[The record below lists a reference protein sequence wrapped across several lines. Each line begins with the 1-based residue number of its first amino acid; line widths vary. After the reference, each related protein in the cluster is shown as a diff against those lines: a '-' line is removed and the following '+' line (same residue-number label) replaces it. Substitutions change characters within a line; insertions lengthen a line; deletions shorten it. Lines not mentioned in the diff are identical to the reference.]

1 MLLATAAF
9 TGMLLAAAGC
19 NTYGSGNQPPAQ
31 FRPVASETS
40 RLLSNAHYYKIMGRP
55 DAALKEMEEAH
66 RADPNNL
73 KIADALAQ
81 NYQELGQFQRAQEI
95 YQEVLALQGSN
106 RALQNNLCFS
116 FYLQG
121 NLTKAE
127 SCFKEALEHDPDN
140 LAARNNLGLLWCR
153 QGKLADAQRLWG
165 EAEGVAGGQARM
177 NQALAFLGMKAPT
190 NYAKLPEAQPQPQ
203 AAAQPKPAAPLTL
216 TPPAKPELAKAP
228 APVKA
233 PTPAVAPKVEQKVAA
248 TLATP
253 RQAAAPQQPAAS
265 KILASTAK
273 ALTAKSS
280 ITGKV
285 LSPAPYSQP
294 SRPELKEADRPT
306 PPSPPLTALE
316 RTTTGIEVRNGTWTK
331 NLAHQSRSLLSQ
343 EGFSVTE
350 IGNHIDFGAES
361 TVIYCRPGAERVA
374 QALNWEIFP
383 KAKIAASSKLKD
395 GVAIKILLGRD
406 LLEQPLTMARL
417 AAAASGVSPAA
428 TQMTKPAPQPRAEA
442 AKEPPAPV
450 TLAAPAKS
458 APVQP
463 KIQVNLT
470 MTATPKVE
478 PKAPGATATSR
489 VVLTA
494 GDLIN
499 APIEIRN
506 GTRAR
511 NLAHQTRSLLS
522 LEGFTVGI
530 IGNHIDFG
538 AEYTEIF
545 YLPEAEKVARALN
558 SGVFP
563 GARLTPSAKLNQGMA
578 IKVVLGHDLLERPRL
593 LSKLAAE
600 KP

>member
-1 MLLATAAF
+1 
-9 TGMLLAAAGC
+9 
-19 NTYGSGNQPPAQ
+19 
-31 FRPVASETS
+31 
-40 RLLSNAHYYKIMGRP
+40 MGRP

-95 YQEVLALQGSN
+95 YQEVLARQGSN

-127 SCFKEALEHDPDN
+127 SCFKEALERDPGN

-153 QGKLADAQRLWG
+153 QGKLAEAQRLWE

-203 AAAQPKPAAPLTL
+203 AAAQPKPAAPLTV
-216 TPPAKPELAKAP
+216 TSPAKPELAKAP

-233 PTPAVAPKVEQKVAA
+233 PTPVPPPAVAPKVEQKVAA
-248 TLATP
+248 KPAEPKPAPQPQAAAPLKPAAPVTVATP
-253 RQAAAPQQPAAS
+253 AQPELAEAPAPVKAPAPVPPPAVAPKVEQKVAAKPAPPPQAAAPQPPAAPI
-265 KILASTAK
+265 ILASTAK
-273 ALTAKSS
+273 ALTAKAST
-280 ITGKV
+280 TGKV
-285 LSPAPYSQP
+285 SSPAPATQP

-316 RTTTGIEVRNGTWTK
+316 RATTGIEVRNGTWTR

-343 EGFSVTE
+343 EGFNVTE

-361 TVIYCRPGAERVA
+361 TVIYYRPGAERVA
-374 QALNWEIFP
+374 QGLNWEIFP
-383 KAKIAASSKLKD
+383 KAKIEASSKLKA

-417 AAAASGVSPAA
+417 AAAASGVSPSAA
-428 TQMTKPAPQPRAEA
+428 QMTKPAPQPRPEA

-458 APVQP
+458 APVKPQ
-463 KIQVNLT
+463 IQANLT
-470 MTATPKVE
+470 APATPKVE
-478 PKAPGATATSR
+478 PRAPGATATSR
-489 VVLTA
+489 GVLTA

-499 APIEIRN
+499 TPIEIRN

-538 AEYTEIF
+538 VEHTEIF
-545 YLPEAEKVARALN
+545 YLSRGRK
-558 SGVFP
+558 GGP
-563 GARLTPSAKLNQGMA
+563 GLELRDLPRGPADPQFQTQPGY
-578 IKVVLGHDLLERPRL
+578 GH
-593 LSKLAAE
+593 
-600 KP
+600 